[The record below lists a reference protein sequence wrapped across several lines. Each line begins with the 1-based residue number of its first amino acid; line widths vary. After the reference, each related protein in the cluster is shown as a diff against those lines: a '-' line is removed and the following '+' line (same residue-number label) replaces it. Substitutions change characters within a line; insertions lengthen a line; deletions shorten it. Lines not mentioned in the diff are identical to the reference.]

1 MWYQESKENKK
12 KDNRVVLLPK
22 KLLKPSVM
30 PEMVDLTR
38 NIVVI
43 LMKYLN
49 YNTTNKQSINQG
61 MSDQVFQKLRTSTRF
76 L

>member
-49 YNTTNKQSINQG
+49 YNTTNKQSRNQG